1 MGGFGSGQRGGKDC
15 TGDMRQVDVRRL
27 HREGHLKPGMA
38 YNRQWTRNGEVISSI
53 GMSVQADLVR
63 FTYRHRPAGGDWQDV
78 HCPAYL
84 ERTPCTYGGTRAW
97 WLCPTCGKRCAILYI
112 GKTPACRHCYRLAYR
127 SERETTSDRATRQ
140 VNKLRDRLDWEPGF
154 LNGNGPKPKGMH
166 WRTFYRLRAQHDAYM
181 QQTLAG
187 VAQMLGR
194 LNAKLGAVRRG

>member
-1 MGGFGSGQRGGKDC
+1 MGGFGSGRYGGKDC

-27 HREGHLKPGMA
+27 HRDGYLRPGMG
-38 YNRQWTRNGEVISSI
+38 YNWQWSRHGKTEASI
-53 GMSVQADLVR
+53 NLTVKAEHVT
-63 FTYRHRPAGGDWQDV
+63 FTYRHQTRGGPWHDV
-78 HCPAYL
+78 YCVAWL
-84 ERTPCTYGGTRAW
+84 DRTPCTYGGTRAW

-166 WRTFYRLRAQHDAYM
+166 WRTFYRLQAQHDAYM